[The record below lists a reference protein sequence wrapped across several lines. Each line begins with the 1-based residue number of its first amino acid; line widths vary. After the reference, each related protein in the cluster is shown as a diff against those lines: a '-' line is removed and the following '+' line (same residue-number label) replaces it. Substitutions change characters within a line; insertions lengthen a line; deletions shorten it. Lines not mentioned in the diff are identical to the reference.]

1 MTWLT
6 DANNNRCSVEYFG
19 SREAAQKALD
29 SLENCSDCS
38 DCSDC
43 SECSNCSRCSECSE
57 CSNCSRCSECS
68 RCSRCSD
75 CSDCSDLENA
85 APIAGEAQKLPVPIV
100 ENLHQKLYAEL
111 RMMAKTLQEIETKLD
126 AGLTVRKAR
135 VVNTDQMRISTA
147 PMKPE
152 DERG

>member
-1 MTWLT
+1 MTRDEEKL
-6 DANNNRCSVEYFG
+6 VEQRTRI
-19 SREAAQKALD
+19 REARFMLRSVADDAGLILD
-29 SLENCSDCS
+29 PKIE
-38 DCSDC
+38 
-43 SECSNCSRCSECSE
+43 
-57 CSNCSRCSECS
+57 
-68 RCSRCSD
+68 
-75 CSDCSDLENA
+75 
-85 APIAGEAQKLPVPIV
+85 P
-100 ENLHQKLYAEL
+100 EL